1 MIQIIEWTSNKTKKQ
16 CDRIFMNQ
24 NLAVKVIM
32 DCRTTSAHKF
42 TTKLGFKQYD
52 AILIKEQSV
61 LIKLIGSFQSY
72 EV

>member
-1 MIQIIEWTSNKTKKQ
+1 MIQIIWTSNITKKQ